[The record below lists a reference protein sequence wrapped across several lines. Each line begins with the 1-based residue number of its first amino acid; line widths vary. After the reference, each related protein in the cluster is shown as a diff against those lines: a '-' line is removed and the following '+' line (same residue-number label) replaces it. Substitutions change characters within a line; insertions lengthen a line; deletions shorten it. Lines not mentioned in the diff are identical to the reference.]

1 MGNDSSAGAHCL
13 WRFLH
18 DNLTACFVS
27 SEARFADS
35 ARRAYLVSQVG
46 REVRVPGFR
55 YLSLQLEAV
64 HSKLMSE
71 VQTPL
76 HVSRVIKM
84 GKTGL
89 VYHPAYLEHDM
100 GFGHPE
106 SPNRLRA
113 IVQRLE
119 ENGIAARLVRIEPRK
134 AEDEWITQVHAPHYL
149 SSLNRQAPTSGRVS
163 LDPDTSMSPGTLQA
177 AYLAAGG
184 ALAAVDAIMARE
196 VDHVFCAVRPPGHHA
211 EAGRAMGFCFFNNVA
226 IAARYLQKKY
236 GLTRVLIV
244 DWDVHHGNG
253 TQHSFE
259 DDPSILFFS
268 THQYPHYPGTGR
280 GTERGKG
287 AGEGFTINVPME
299 AGEGDDDYRAVFQKV
314 LVAAADD
321 FKPEFVIISAGF
333 DAHKDDPLASM
344 GLTESGYAELTEIVA
359 GIATRHANGR
369 ILSSL
374 EGGYNLTALAASVE
388 AHIKTL
394 LGV

>member
-1 MGNDSSAGAHCL
+1 
-13 WRFLH
+13 
-18 DNLTACFVS
+18 
-27 SEARFADS
+27 
-35 ARRAYLVSQVG
+35 
-46 REVRVPGFR
+46 
-55 YLSLQLEAV
+55 
-64 HSKLMSE
+64 
-71 VQTPL
+71 
-76 HVSRVIKM
+76 M

-119 ENGIAARLVRIEPRK
+119 ESGVAARLVRIEPRK
-134 AEDEWITQVHAPHYL
+134 AEDEWITQVHTSNYL
-149 SSLNRQAPTSGRVS
+149 ASLNRQAPTSGRVS
-163 LDPDTSMSPGTLQA
+163 LDPDTAMSSGTLQA

-184 ALAAVDAIMARE
+184 ALAAVDAIMAQQ

-211 EAGRAMGFCFFNNVA
+211 EAGRAMGFCFLNNVA
-226 IAARYLQKKY
+226 IAARYLQKEY

-280 GTERGKG
+280 GTECGKG

-299 AGEGDDDYRAVFQKV
+299 AGQGDDDYRAVFQKV

-321 FKPEFVIISAGF
+321 FNPEFVIISAGF

-359 GIATRHANGR
+359 GIAKRHANGR

-394 LGV
+394 LAV

>member
-1 MGNDSSAGAHCL
+1 
-13 WRFLH
+13 
-18 DNLTACFVS
+18 
-27 SEARFADS
+27 
-35 ARRAYLVSQVG
+35 
-46 REVRVPGFR
+46 
-55 YLSLQLEAV
+55 
-64 HSKLMSE
+64 
-71 VQTPL
+71 
-76 HVSRVIKM
+76 M

-89 VYHPAYLEHDM
+89 VYHLAYLEHDM
-100 GFGHPE
+100 GAGHPE

-113 IVQRLE
+113 IMQRLE
-119 ENGIAARLVRIEPRK
+119 ESGTVAQLTRIEPRR
-134 AEDEWITQVHAPHYL
+134 AEDEWITQVHTSNYL
-149 SSLNRQAPTSGRVS
+149 AALNRQAPASGRVS

-184 ALAAVDAIMARE
+184 ALAAVDAIMAQQ

-226 IAARYLQKKY
+226 IAARYIQKKY

-259 DDPSILFFS
+259 NDPSVLFFS
-268 THQYPHYPGTGR
+268 THQYPHYPGSGR
-280 GTERGKG
+280 ETERGKG
-287 AGEGFTINVPME
+287 TGEGFTINVPME
-299 AGEGDDDYRAVFQKV
+299 AGEGDDKYRAVFQKV

-344 GLTESGYAELTEIVA
+344 GLTESGYAELTEIVG
-359 GIATRHANGR
+359 GIATRHAKGR

-388 AHIKTL
+388 AHVKTL
-394 LGV
+394 LAV

>member
-1 MGNDSSAGAHCL
+1 
-13 WRFLH
+13 
-18 DNLTACFVS
+18 
-27 SEARFADS
+27 
-35 ARRAYLVSQVG
+35 
-46 REVRVPGFR
+46 
-55 YLSLQLEAV
+55 
-64 HSKLMSE
+64 
-71 VQTPL
+71 
-76 HVSRVIKM
+76 M

-100 GFGHPE
+100 GAGHPE

-119 ENGIAARLVRIEPRK
+119 EGGVAARLVRIEPRK
-134 AEDEWITQVHAPHYL
+134 AEDEWITQVHNSNYL
-149 SSLNRQAPTSGRVS
+149 ASLTRQAPASGRVS

-177 AYLAAGG
+177 AYVAAGG
-184 ALAAVDAIMARE
+184 ALAGVDAIMAQE

-211 EAGRAMGFCFFNNVA
+211 EAGQAMGFCFFNNVA

-259 DDPSILFFS
+259 NDPSVLFFS

-299 AGEGDDDYRAVFQKV
+299 AGEGDDEYRAVFQKV
-314 LVAAADD
+314 LIAAADD

-344 GLTESGYAELTEIVA
+344 GLTESGYAELTKIVA

-394 LGV
+394 LAV